1 MNNIPTQKTYNISL
15 FSTQIVVSKDLT
27 EIDRSNGMLL
37 HIILATT
44 HVGIQ
49 QIVLCVTGILT
60 TKDVNYYQSER
71 LT

>member
-1 MNNIPTQKTYNISL
+1 
-15 FSTQIVVSKDLT
+15 
-27 EIDRSNGMLL
+27 MLL